1 MADFTLQQHDEK
13 WSYASTS
20 VHLNNYLRLHVC
32 LSFHGYVCGYVGHT
46 LGFSVASQK
55 VANKSFLVC
64 VKNEKY
70 AFWVTLRLA
79 VSMQQGKAELCT
91 LH

>member
-32 LSFHGYVCGYVGHT
+32 LSFYGYVCGYVGHT
-46 LGFSVASQK
+46 LGISVASQN

-70 AFWVTLRLA
+70 AFWVTRRHLR
-79 VSMQQGKAELCT
+79 SM
-91 LH
+91 